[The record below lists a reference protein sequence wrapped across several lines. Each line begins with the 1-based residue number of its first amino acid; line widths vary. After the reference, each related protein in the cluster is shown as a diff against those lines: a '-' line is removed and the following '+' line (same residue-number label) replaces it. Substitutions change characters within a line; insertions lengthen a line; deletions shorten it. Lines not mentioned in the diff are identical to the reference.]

1 MRQQHQKSN
10 AATKF
15 KGDNNMI
22 ISTDAEKHLVKV
34 YIAVNTYNGL

>member
-10 AATKF
+10 AATKY
-15 KGDNNMI
+15 KGENNMI

-34 YIAVNTYNGL
+34 YIAVNMYNGL